1 MYGTG
6 TSGRA
11 TSGRARARRD
21 AFENSSGA
29 RSPRA
34 APTSVANDLLARHPL
49 RLGHRGASP
58 LVDPLAGTDESERRG
73 GRTLIQLRPARS
85 YTTRRDVTPRLK
97 AAATRSGTRSDSG
110 PATTDAPD
118 AGHNINTQAKAA

>member
-11 TSGRARARRD
+11 TSGHARARRD

-58 LVDPLAGTDESERRG
+58 LVDPLAGTDESERHG
-73 GRTLIQLRPARS
+73 GRTSTRLRPKRS
-85 YTTRRDVTPRLK
+85 YTTLRDVTKGARCLEDGCWHRDDELARIAFFPGGMVLVCVGLR
-97 AAATRSGTRSDSG
+97 
-110 PATTDAPD
+110 
-118 AGHNINTQAKAA
+118 